1 VGRCPLFVFE
11 GDTTQ
16 LIDRIR
22 AIAERVAAS
31 YGLEIFDVQFRR
43 ESQGWML
50 RIFLDVPSNDEAA
63 GHPTAGAA
71 SGAPA
76 GHPTAGAASGAPA
89 AAPTDVSVS
98 IQDCEQVSRDV
109 GAILDIEEAID
120 HHYTL
125 EVSSPGLDRPLRN
138 AHDYRRFAGR
148 LAKIVVSEAVDN
160 QKHFAGRL
168 QGLEDNAVM
177 IETAPGKR
185 HAIPLRLITRA
196 RLDVEF

>member
-11 GDTTQ
+11 GVSTQ

-22 AIAERVAAS
+22 AIAERVASS

-43 ESQGWML
+43 ESQGWVL
-50 RIFLDVPSNDEAA
+50 RIFLDTPYNDAGTAPKLDELSNAETGD
-63 GHPTAGAA
+63 GG
-71 SGAPA
+71 
-76 GHPTAGAASGAPA
+76 
-89 AAPTDVSVS
+89 VS
-98 IQDCEQVSRDV
+98 IEDCERVSRDV
-109 GAILDIEEAID
+109 SAILDVEEAIE

-125 EVSSPGLDRPLRN
+125 EVSSPGLDRPLRG
-138 AHDYRRFAGR
+138 ARDYRRFAGR

-168 QGLEDNAVM
+168 QGLDDDTVI

-185 HAIPLRLITRA
+185 HFIPLPLITRA

>member
-11 GDTTQ
+11 GDSTQ

-22 AIAERVAAS
+22 AIAERVAGS

-50 RIFLDVPSNDEAA
+50 RIFLDVPSTDE
-63 GHPTAGAA
+63 T
-71 SGAPA
+71 
-76 GHPTAGAASGAPA
+76 PA
-89 AAPTDVSVS
+89 APDVSVT
-98 IQDCEQVSRDV
+98 IQDCEHVSRDV
-109 GAILDIEEAID
+109 SAILDVEETID
-120 HHYTL
+120 HRYTL

-138 AHDYRRFAGR
+138 AHDYRRFKGC

-168 QGLEDNAVM
+168 QGLDDNAVM

-185 HAIPLRLITRA
+185 HVIPLPLIMRA

>member
-11 GDTTQ
+11 GVSTQ

-22 AIAERVAAS
+22 AIAERVAGS

-50 RIFLDVPSNDEAA
+50 RIFLDVPSSDEV
-63 GHPTAGAA
+63 
-71 SGAPA
+71 
-76 GHPTAGAASGAPA
+76 PA
-89 AAPTDVSVS
+89 APEASVS
-98 IQDCEQVSRDV
+98 IQDCERVSREV
-109 GAILDIEEAID
+109 SAILDVEETIA

-125 EVSSPGLDRPLRN
+125 EVSSPGLDRPLRG
-138 AHDYRRFAGR
+138 AHDYRRFTGR
-148 LAKIVVSEAVDN
+148 LAKIVVAEAVDN

-168 QGLEDNAVM
+168 QGLAEDTVV

-185 HAIPLRLITRA
+185 HSIPLSRITRA